1 MSQNEEKKATSN
13 RSDKHGGHVPFN
25 PLSDRLRILKSNVD
39 QI

>member
-1 MSQNEEKKATSN
+1 MSQNEEKKL
-13 RSDKHGGHVPFN
+13 RVWSDKHGGHVPFN